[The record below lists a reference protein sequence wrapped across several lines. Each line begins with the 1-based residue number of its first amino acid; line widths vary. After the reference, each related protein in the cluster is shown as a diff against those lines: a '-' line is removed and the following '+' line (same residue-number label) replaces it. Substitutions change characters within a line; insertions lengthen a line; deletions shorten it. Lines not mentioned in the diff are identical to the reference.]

1 MVQMRTRSK
10 KSVIMGGVLSFALAL
25 APWRSAEAN
34 IFEEWLTLRARVQ
47 RLEDIEAIKL
57 LKHRYIVAIDAVI
70 ADPAASGGFVSL
82 FDDDF
87 VVEYDDFGTFTDK
100 ASLQT
105 FLEETISPA
114 FAWGFH
120 AAHNPRISVDGN
132 EATGEWYFTADAVYE
147 GTTETVPFWGRYVD
161 HYVRTC
167 DGWKIQSTVLSFD
180 SPPMM

>member
-1 MVQMRTRSK
+1 MRARAGG
-10 KSVIMGGVLSFALAL
+10 SVIMGGVLSFALAL
-25 APWRSAEAN
+25 APWRSAEAD
-34 IFEEWLTLRARVQ
+34 ILQEWLSLRHRVQ
-47 RLEDIEAIKL
+47 RLEDIEAIKT
-57 LKHRYIVAIDAVI
+57 LKHHYIVAIDAVI
-70 ADPAASGGFVSL
+70 ADPDASEEFVGL

-100 ASLQT
+100 PSLQT

-114 FAWGFH
+114 FSWGFH
-120 AAHNPRISVDGN
+120 AAHNPRIVVDGD

-167 DGWKIQSTVLSFD
+167 DGWKIQSTVLVFD
-180 SPPMM
+180 SPPLM